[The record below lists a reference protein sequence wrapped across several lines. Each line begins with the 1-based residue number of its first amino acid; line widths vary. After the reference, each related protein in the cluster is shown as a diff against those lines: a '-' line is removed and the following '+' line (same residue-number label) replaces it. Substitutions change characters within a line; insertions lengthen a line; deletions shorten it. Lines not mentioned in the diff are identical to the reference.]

1 MPKKLGQY
9 RNPLNL
15 SLYRLKADCY
25 RRLKMSPEGIVKI
38 IFKGE
43 EGNDV
48 ILTDPQEIPSGDIL
62 LGMFPESSYVI
73 GTIFFND
80 QPIKSVKFILEEE
93 ETEEEKPAINS
104 NNSQPT
110 QFNNQFEFTRQLME
124 QQNLLNELKFKS
136 FQEITEIKLNGMKAQ
151 FEEMMTQKE
160 KIYLEKLEIEREKV
174 KLESGIETESL
185 LMETFRNL
193 LDELTPHIG
202 NIAQAYL
209 SNQATGQIQKIPK
222 RI

>member
-15 SLYRLKADCY
+15 ALYRLKADCY
-25 RRLKMSPEGIVKI
+25 RRLKMSPEGNVKI

-43 EGNDV
+43 EGNE
-48 ILTDPQEIPSGDIL
+48 INLTDPQEIPSGDIL

-73 GTIFFND
+73 GTIYFND
-80 QPIKSVKFILEEE
+80 QPIKSVKFILEDEE
-93 ETEEEKPAINS
+93 EPEEPEEKPVLA
-104 NNSQPT
+104 PA
-110 QFNNQFEFTRQLME
+110 NNQFEFTRQLME

-151 FEEMMTQKE
+151 FEEMLTQKE

-209 SNQATGQIQKIPK
+209 SNKTAPQQIKTVK

>member
-15 SLYRLKADCY
+15 ALYRLKADCY
-25 RRLKMSPEGIVKI
+25 RRLKMSPDGIIKI

-43 EGNDV
+43 EGNEV
-48 ILTDPQEIPSGDIL
+48 ILTDAQEIPSGDIL
-62 LGMFPESSYVI
+62 LGQFPESSYVI
-73 GTIFFND
+73 GTIYFND

-93 ETEEEKPAINS
+93 EEEEISEKNHIQPQS
-104 NNSQPT
+104 N
-110 QFNNQFEFTRQLME
+110 NNQFEFTRQLME

-136 FQEITEIKLNGMKAQ
+136 FQEITEIKLNGMKTQ
-151 FEEMMTQKE
+151 FEEMLSQKE

-174 KLESGIETESL
+174 KLESGLETESL

-193 LDELTPHIG
+193 LEEITPHIG
-202 NIAQAYL
+202 SIAQTYL
-209 SNQATGQIQKIPK
+209 SNKTTPNKTIK

>member
-25 RRLKMSPEGIVKI
+25 RRLKMSPEGNVKI

-43 EGNDV
+43 EGNDI

-62 LGMFPESSYVI
+62 LGQFPESSYVI
-73 GTIFFND
+73 GTIYFND
-80 QPIKSVKFILEEE
+80 QPIKSVKFILEEDDEPE
-93 ETEEEKPAINS
+93 ETHEKNHIQPPS
-104 NNSQPT
+104 NNS
-110 QFNNQFEFTRQLME
+110 QFEFTRQLME

-151 FEEMMTQKE
+151 FEEMLTQKE

-174 KLESGIETESL
+174 KLESGLETESL

-193 LDELTPHIG
+193 LDEITPHIG
-202 NIAQAYL
+202 SIAQTYL
-209 SNQATGQIQKIPK
+209 SNKTTPNKTIK

>member
-25 RRLKMSPEGIVKI
+25 RRLKMSPEGTVKI

-43 EGNDV
+43 DGNDV

-62 LGMFPESSYVI
+62 LGMFPESAYVI
-73 GTIFFND
+73 GTIYFNE
-80 QPIKSVKFILEEE
+80 QPIKSVKFLLEEDE
-93 ETEEEKPAINS
+93 EEEEKPIEK
-104 NNSQPT
+104 NNNNQPT
-110 QFNNQFEFTRQLME
+110 QFSNQFEFTRQLME

-136 FQEITEIKLNGMKAQ
+136 FQEITEIKLNGMKVQ
-151 FEEMMTQKE
+151 FEEMLSQKE

-174 KLESGIETESL
+174 KLESGLETESL

-209 SNQATGQIQKIPK
+209 SNKTIPQIQKVTK

>member
-1 MPKKLGQY
+1 MGNTRQY

-15 SLYRLKADCY
+15 ALYRLKADCY
-25 RRLKMSPEGIVKI
+25 RRLKMSPEGIIKI
-38 IFKGE
+38 IFKDDSDNE
-43 EGNDV
+43 IILNDA
-48 ILTDPQEIPSGDIL
+48 QEIPTGDIL
-62 LGMFPESSYVI
+62 QGQFPESSYVF
-73 GTIFFND
+73 GTIYFND
-80 QPIKSVKFILEEE
+80 APIKTVKFYLDEEE
-93 ETEEEKPAINS
+93 EKEEPEEKPALA
-104 NNSQPT
+104 PA
-110 QFNNQFEFTRQLME
+110 NNQFEFTRQLME

-151 FEEMMTQKE
+151 FEEMLTQKE

-209 SNQATGQIQKIPK
+209 SNKATPQQIKTVK

>member
-1 MPKKLGQY
+1 
-9 RNPLNL
+9 
-15 SLYRLKADCY
+15 
-25 RRLKMSPEGIVKI
+25 
-38 IFKGE
+38 
-43 EGNDV
+43 
-48 ILTDPQEIPSGDIL
+48 
-62 LGMFPESSYVI
+62 
-73 GTIFFND
+73 
-80 QPIKSVKFILEEE
+80 
-93 ETEEEKPAINS
+93 
-104 NNSQPT
+104 
-110 QFNNQFEFTRQLME
+110 ME

-151 FEEMMTQKE
+151 FEEMLTQKE

-209 SNQATGQIQKIPK
+209 SNKTAPQQIKTVK